1 MLATYADLGFGTVF
15 ATPHVTVDDIDTQG
29 DTADTVLAEVLEG
42 IETDIKIIRAG
53 ELRLSPDVNTV
64 ADLLGNY
71 TLGDS
76 RYLLVDFASGVWP
89 FYAEDALF
97 QLQMLGYTPI
107 LAHPERYG
115 WSSDQRSLAPDL
127 VGRGVLLQ
135 VTLGSFVGTFG
146 KAAQS
151 LAIDLLKSGLVH
163 TVATDAHGPGSR
175 LKAAARGMEW
185 LTQNIGA
192 DALDTLLI
200 DQPLRILAGEDVTAF
215 QPATRSR
222 LAWIFSKWVRR

>member
-1 MLATYADLGFGTVF
+1 MLATYADLGFGTVY
-15 ATPHVTVDDIDTQG
+15 ATPHVTVEDIDTQG
-29 DTADTVLAEVLEG
+29 ETADAVRAKLLANSD
-42 IETDIKIIRAG
+42 TDIEIVRAG

-64 ADLLGNY
+64 GDLLGNY

-76 RYLLVDFASGVWP
+76 RYLLVDFSSGVWP

-97 QLQMLGYTPI
+97 QVQMLGYTPI

-115 WSSDQRSLAPDL
+115 WSSDQRALAPDL

-175 LKAAARGMEW
+175 LKAAARGMDW
-185 LTQNIGA
+185 LRQNVGE

-200 DQPLRILAGEDVTAF
+200 DLPQRILSGEDVPVF